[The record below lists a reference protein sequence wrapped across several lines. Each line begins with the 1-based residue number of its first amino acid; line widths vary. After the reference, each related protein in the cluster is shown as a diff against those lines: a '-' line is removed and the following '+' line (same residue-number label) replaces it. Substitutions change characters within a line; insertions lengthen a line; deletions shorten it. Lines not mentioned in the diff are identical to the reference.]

1 MVRLNRPV
9 INYQLTDPFLLAS
22 NFLMEFEARELV
34 FYNSTGSTFGVATA
48 GSRLI
53 FWRDGWHVLHE
64 DLPWVAMNETKLKA
78 MLAWSIDQL
87 FRRLNPIDK
96 PGTPKQI
103 VTESLVANV
112 VFALKAIRFTDEA
125 DPVITELPSWCE
137 CVGELA

>member
-48 GSRLI
+48 GSRLNFSMFQSI
-53 FWRDGWHVLHE
+53 PD
-64 DLPWVAMNETKLKA
+64 
-78 MLAWSIDQL
+78 AWSIDQL